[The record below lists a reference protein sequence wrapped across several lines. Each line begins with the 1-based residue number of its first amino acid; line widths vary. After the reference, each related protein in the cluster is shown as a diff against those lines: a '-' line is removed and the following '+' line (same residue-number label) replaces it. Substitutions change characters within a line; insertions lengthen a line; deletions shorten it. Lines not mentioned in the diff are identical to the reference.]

1 MIGEDNLIERIRIK
15 VKNLEA
21 DTDEP
26 VPETFTFNNIIHGEV
41 VKRFRNE
48 LSGTHQF
55 DVKFELNG
63 MPVDVSVQLSWS
75 EIEAAGDRK
84 SALMA
89 LAKVIST
96 KLAMVLV
103 EKVVKTEAEYQL
115 KGTIR

>member
-1 MIGEDNLIERIRIK
+1 MDDNLIERIRIK

-21 DTDEP
+21 ETDEP
-26 VPETFTFNNIIHGEV
+26 VPETFTFNNILHGEV

-48 LSGTHQF
+48 MSGTHQF

-63 MPVDVSVQLSWS
+63 TPVDVTVQLSWS

-89 LAKVIST
+89 LAKVLST

-103 EKVVKTEAEYQL
+103 EKIVRAEAEHQFR
-115 KGTIR
+115 GSING